1 MTENSPTPKEYVK
14 KGNSIPALKWDGTL
28 EQVPVI
34 TQWVLNYDPSA
45 IVTATFSSDGMFL
58 RVQTNGV
65 VLGVYPNNYIA
76 IIGNKVV
83 SFSEENFLAKLITK
97 EADPVSPKSPGNA
110 IARLSEDK

>member
-14 KGNSIPALKWDGTL
+14 KENNIPALKWDGTL
-28 EQVPVI
+28 EQVPAI

-58 RVQTNGV
+58 RVQTSGV

-83 SFSEENFLAKLITK
+83 SFSEENFLANYK
-97 EADPVSPKSPGNA
+97 ESDPVSPDSPGNA

>member
-14 KGNSIPALKWDGTL
+14 KENTIPALDWDGTL
-28 EQVPVI
+28 EQVPII

-58 RVQTNGV
+58 RVQTNGA

-76 IIGNKVV
+76 IIGNKVT
-83 SFSEENFLAKLITK
+83 SFSEENFLDNYK
-97 EADPVSPKSPGNA
+97 ESDPVSPTSPGYA